1 MFWTYGLKIV
11 SWHIITRRATLS
23 DSETIVIVIV
33 YIAIKYVTI
42 WRCPTCHKT
51 TELYYGLWSWSIL
64 PGTYIVRHSDDSPQ
78 SIHITLYSF
87 VSGSNALMEVRKSY
101 NFFYEFV
108 CNEDVLKKMY
118 ILINLTIESFY
129 KNKIKGDKTKYTTSL
144 LRYWLCQSVSTCL

>member
-1 MFWTYGLKIV
+1 M
-11 SWHIITRRATLS
+11 
-23 DSETIVIVIV
+23 
-33 YIAIKYVTI
+33 TI

-129 KNKIKGDKTKYTTSL
+129 KNKTKGDKTKYTTSL